1 MAQFPVLLQ
10 VEKFLV
16 LAMGYRGVLVDIHM
30 HTLENLAITL
40 LTMPL
45 LWWCKRHA
53 LRIPYFLKKK
63 KIVKYLSKHLLE
75 KMSLRKLCLKE
86 IHSRIKIRSSV
97 STESK

>member
-30 HTLENLAITL
+30 HTRKFSYNTAYY
-40 LTMPL
+40 
-45 LWWCKRHA
+45 A
-53 LRIPYFLKKK
+53 LIVVVQKACLKNSLISEEK

-75 KMSLRKLCLKE
+75 KMSLRKLCLKQ
-86 IHSRIKIRSSV
+86 IHFRIKIRNSV